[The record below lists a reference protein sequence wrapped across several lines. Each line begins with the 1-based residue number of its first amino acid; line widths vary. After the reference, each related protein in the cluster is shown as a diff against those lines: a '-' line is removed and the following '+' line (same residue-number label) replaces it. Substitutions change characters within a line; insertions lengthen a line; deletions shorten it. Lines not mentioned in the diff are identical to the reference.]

1 MHASNE
7 AIAVVKGDKE
17 NVSKLST
24 LSMAIGNLFVGLVEF
39 LIGVVLDVKAS
50 SKGQNMLF
58 MILVSIGVICMLALL
73 RRSYCL
79 SN

>member
-24 LSMAIGNLFVGLVEF
+24 LSMAISNLFVGLVEF
-39 LIGVVLDVKAS
+39 LIGVVLDVKA
-50 SKGQNMLF
+50 
-58 MILVSIGVICMLALL
+58 
-73 RRSYCL
+73 
-79 SN
+79 